1 MWITFFILPALA
13 MIAVGIYLYF
23 YIRRS
28 LQFWLS
34 KLSKK
39 TVSRITFIPT
49 ILLILIGI
57 NIWGIGAVVV
67 IHLAVF
73 VVILDLIQKII
84 GHKSVKFTTIYTCG
98 LIPILLTIAVLG
110 YGHYNMLHVVQKDY
124 QIKTQKAIR
133 EEGYKIALISDLHF
147 GTTMDGKDLI
157 SYCNQISEQHPDIV
171 VLDGDIV
178 DEATSLEQ
186 MQNCFE
192 VLGDIESNLGIY
204 YVYGNHDRAWYS
216 STPNFTVDELNK
228 IIEANGIK
236 ILEDSYVNV
245 TDDFTIIGKED
256 ASIASQK
263 SDKEM
268 LQGIDKNKFLLYLS
282 HQPVNLEENSRNGY
296 DLMLS
301 GHTHGGQI
309 WPMGVMT
316 DVLGFG
322 EMNYG
327 YRKVNNMQVIVTSGI
342 AGWGYALRTG
352 SHSEY
357 VMIEVKA
364 K

>member
-23 YIRRS
+23 YVRRS
-28 LQFWLS
+28 LQFWLR
-34 KLSKK
+34 KFSKK
-39 TVSRITFIPT
+39 AIGRISLIPT
-49 ILLILIGI
+49 IILIGVSV
-57 NIWGIGAVVV
+57 NIWGVGAVAV

-73 VVILDLIQKII
+73 VVLLDLIQKIA
-84 GHKSVKFTTIYTCG
+84 GHKSLRFTAIYASG
-98 LIPILLTIAVLG
+98 LVPILLTVAILG
-110 YGHYNMLHVVQKDY
+110 YGHYNMCHVVQTNYEIQTD
-124 QIKTQKAIR
+124 KAISKD
-133 EEGYKIALISDLHF
+133 GYRIALISDLHF
-147 GTTMDGKDLI
+147 GTTMDVKDLVKYCDKI
-157 SYCNQISEQHPDIV
+157 SKQHPDVV

-178 DEATSLEQ
+178 DEATTSEQ
-186 MQNCFE
+186 MQSCFE
-192 VLGDIESNLGIY
+192 ALGKIESNYGIY

-216 STPNFTVDELNK
+216 STPNFTVDELNS
-228 IIEANGIK
+228 IIESNGIK
-236 ILEDSYVNV
+236 ILQDSYVNV
-245 TDDFTIIGKED
+245 TGDFTIIGKED
-256 ASIASQK
+256 ASVESEK
-263 SDKEM
+263 SDEEI
-268 LQGIDKNKFLLYLS
+268 LQGVDKNKFLLYLS
-282 HQPVNLEENSRNGY
+282 HQPVNLKENSQNGY

-357 VMIEVKA
+357 VIINIKSN
-364 K
+364 